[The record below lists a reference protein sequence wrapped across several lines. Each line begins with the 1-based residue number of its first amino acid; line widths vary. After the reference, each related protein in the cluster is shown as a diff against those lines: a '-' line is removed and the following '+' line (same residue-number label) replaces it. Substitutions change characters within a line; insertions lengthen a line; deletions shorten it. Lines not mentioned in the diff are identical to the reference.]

1 MARVVKQTLPQPP
14 AQYDQDYIAQLAE
27 AVNRYMIQ
35 REAQGEMIAARFIS
49 TDMPIVDPAGGVSA
63 YPNTS
68 LLATGTLYLTLVPGG
83 APGQYFV
90 SVVKKADP

>member
-14 AQYDQDYIAQLAE
+14 PQYDQDYIAQLVE

-49 TDMPIVDPAGGVSA
+49 TDMPIVAASTAGA
-63 YPNTS
+63 YPDTS
-68 LLATGTLYLTLVPGG
+68 LLPTGTLYLTQVPGG
-83 APGQYFV
+83 TPGQYFV
-90 SVVKKADP
+90 TVVKKADA